1 MKTIDDNPSTANT
14 NKGLLAFLRHP
25 SENIPHDNSPLSLLR
40 TLLWYFSTN
49 LVLVAGMAILI
60 TLDLSPSVDS
70 DKKIPWWGIVIFLP
84 MAEELAFRFP
94 LHRKRWILT
103 VWAGIV
109 SFFLFSLVLST
120 KVYDTE
126 YLSWRLAGC
135 TTLTIAI
142 WLEGWKWFRKIRF
155 SWYFYLLAIAFGF
168 AHLTNPFT
176 DNNTVAG
183 TTAFLV
189 LYSVYQITGG
199 LILGYARIKHGFL
212 FCILLHILTN
222 LPAAL

>member
-1 MKTIDDNPSTANT
+1 M
-14 NKGLLAFLRHP
+14 
-25 SENIPHDNSPLSLLR
+25 
-40 TLLWYFSTN
+40 
-49 LVLVAGMAILI
+49 
-60 TLDLSPSVDS
+60 
-70 DKKIPWWGIVIFLP
+70 
-84 MAEELAFRFP
+84 
-94 LHRKRWILT
+94 
-103 VWAGIV
+103 
-109 SFFLFSLVLST
+109 
-120 KVYDTE
+120 
-126 YLSWRLAGC
+126 RLAGC

-176 DNNTVAG
+176 DNNTAAG